1 MAGLGLGVG
10 SASTSDGTTMVAK
23 GAAITP
29 AAKRLFTREPKRERR
44 VSIFLSS
51 QLKGRKTDCDNDG
64 HPYRPEHAVF
74 SSVTVTERSLEYSRA
89 PPAGK

>member
-51 QLKGRKTDCDNDG
+51 QLAQAAKQIATTLAIPIVRNTPCL
-64 HPYRPEHAVF
+64 A
-74 SSVTVTERSLEYSRA
+74 RSR
-89 PPAGK
+89 